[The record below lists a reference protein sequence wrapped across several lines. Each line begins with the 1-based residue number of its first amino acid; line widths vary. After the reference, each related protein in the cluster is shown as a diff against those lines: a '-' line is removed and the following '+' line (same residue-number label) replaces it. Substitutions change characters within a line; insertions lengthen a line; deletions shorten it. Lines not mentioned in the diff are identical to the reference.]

1 MSLKT
6 YLTSITTERSP
17 VPEVI
22 SFRAIRQAI
31 GWLGM
36 LLPLA
41 LAFGNWVVGQCCIL
55 QPSISHYY
63 YTNMRELFV
72 GTLCAVA
79 LFLFTY
85 KGHSKL
91 DSYAANGAG
100 LFCLGIAIFPTTVAA
115 LACQAPVT
123 SIFGFG
129 GQWKVHYACAAL
141 FFLVLAYMSGF
152 LFTKS
157 NVPADQRTVR
167 KRQRNLVYIVCA
179 VIMVVCIMVIG
190 VVHFFFEP
198 QPDSTL
204 TYWLEALALV
214 AFGVSWLTKGEAMLR
229 D

>member
-6 YLTSITTERSP
+6 YLTTLATERSP

-22 SFRAIRQAI
+22 SFRATRQAI
-31 GWLGM
+31 GWFGM

-41 LAFGNWVVGQCCIL
+41 LSFGNWLLGNCCVL

-91 DSYAANGAG
+91 DSYAANAAG
-100 LFCLGIAIFPTTVAA
+100 LFCLGIALFPTE
-115 LACQAPVT
+115 LATISCQAPVV
-123 SIFGFG
+123 SIFAIDW
-129 GQWKVHYACAAL
+129 QWILHYISAAL

-157 NVPADQRTVR
+157 NLPPAQQPLR
-167 KRQRNLVYIVCA
+167 KRQRNRLYKACA
-179 VIMVVCIMVIG
+179 AIMVGCIVGIG
-190 VVHFFFEP
+190 VNHLFFDPRPE
-198 QPDSTL
+198 STL
-204 TYWLEALALV
+204 TFWLEALALV
-214 AFGVSWLTKGEAMLR
+214 AFGISWLTKGEAMLA